1 MSHAIKAKAKKIGPR
16 RKPLDISGFPYTD
29 YQTGVQKCFWFICDT
44 KIVYQHQNIQKTM
57 LWLSKEN
64 NFQFEIKLFLPGN

>member
-29 YQTGVQKCFWFICDT
+29 YQTGSLSTLKYT
-44 KIVYQHQNIQKTM
+44 K
-57 LWLSKEN
+57 N
-64 NFQFEIKLFLPGN
+64 NAMAQ